1 MLLKE
6 IKKELLDNPEK
17 LKELLEYFNFY
28 NIHLHKSYI
37 SFGRAQDT
45 SKKSIVIRLIKND
58 YLYIVDYARNINK
71 DIFTYISEQRLVDF
85 KDIIVS
91 VRRILNIDDFSLL
104 NESHGIFGGFY
115 EKIRK
120 RNEYTIRTY
129 DESILDKY
137 IPLANRRFIK
147 DNISITTQQFFSI
160 RYDVESQGIVIPI
173 YNQIGE
179 LIGAKVR
186 CNYEIQDGEMKYY
199 YLIPCQ
205 MSQTLYGYSQN
216 YNYLVNN
223 VIYIF
228 ESEKAVMQCFS
239 YGVRNCVALGSGSI
253 SHKQV
258 RMLLE
263 LNPKKIIF
271 MHDVGYDVENILRN
285 INIVKN
291 YSRFSEVELGYW
303 DYFDR
308 LYDDKVS
315 ASDLGKKELLRI
327 IDTEIKMIGDDE
339 DEEEL

>member
-1 MLLKE
+1 MLKE

-85 KDIIVS
+85 KDIIVA

>member
-1 MLLKE
+1 MLKE

-28 NIHLHKSYI
+28 NVHIHQSYI

-45 SKKSIVIRLIKND
+45 SKKSIVVRLEKND
-58 YLYIVDYARNINK
+58 YLYVTDYARNISK
-71 DIFTYISEQRLVDF
+71 DLFSYISEQRLVDF
-85 KDIIVS
+85 KDIIGV
-91 VRRILNIDDFSLL
+91 VRNILGVDDFSLF
-104 NESHGIFGGFY
+104 NESRGIFGGFY

-120 RNEYTIRTY
+120 RSEYSVRTY
-129 DESILDKY
+129 DESVLDKY
-137 IPLANRRFIK
+137 IPLANKRFVD
-147 DNISITTQQFFSI
+147 DNISIAAQQFFGI

-173 YNQIGE
+173 HNQIGE

-186 CNYEIQDGEMKYY
+186 CNYEVQDGEMKYY

-205 MSQTLYGYSQN
+205 ASQTLYGYSQN
-216 YNYLVNN
+216 YNYLTNN
-223 VIYIF
+223 IIYIY
-228 ESEKAVMQCFS
+228 EAEKSIMQCFS
-239 YGVRNCVALGSGSI
+239 YGIRNCVALGSGSI
-253 SHKQV
+253 SRKQV

-271 MHDVGYDVENILRN
+271 MHDVGYDLENILRN
-285 INIVKN
+285 INMVKN

-303 DYFDR
+303 DFFDR
-308 LYDDKVS
+308 LYDNKVS

-327 IDTEIKMIGDDE
+327 MDTEIKMIGDDK

>member
-1 MLLKE
+1 MLKE

-17 LKELLEYFNFY
+17 LEELLEYFNFY
-28 NIHLHKSYI
+28 NIHIHQSYI
-37 SFGRAQDT
+37 SFGRAIDS
-45 SKKSIVIRLIKND
+45 SKKSIVIRLEKND
-58 YLYIVDYARNINK
+58 YLYVSDYARNINQ
-71 DIFTYISEQRLVDF
+71 DLFTYISEQRLVDF
-85 KDIIVS
+85 KDIIS
-91 VRRILNIDDFSLL
+91 VVRKILKIDDFSIFR
-104 NESHGIFGGFY
+104 EPQGIFGGFY

-120 RNEYTIRTY
+120 KNEYTCRTY
-129 DESILDKY
+129 DESILNKY
-137 IPLANRRFIK
+137 VTLANMRFIR
-147 DNISITTQQFFSI
+147 DNITIDAQQFFNI

-173 YNQIGE
+173 YNQVGE
-179 LIGAKVR
+179 LMGVKVR
-186 CNYEIQDGEMKYY
+186 CNYDVQDGEMKYY

-228 ESEKAVMQCFS
+228 ESEKSVMQCYS
-239 YGVRNCVALGSGSI
+239 YGIRNCVALGSGSI
-253 SHKQV
+253 SRKQV
-258 RMLLE
+258 QMLLE

-271 MHDVGYDVENILRN
+271 MHDVGFDLENILRN
-285 INIVKN
+285 INIVKS

-327 IDTEIKMIGDDE
+327 IDNEIQMIGDDE
-339 DEEEL
+339 NEEEL

>member
-1 MLLKE
+1 MLKE

-17 LKELLEYFNFY
+17 LEELLEYFNFY
-28 NIHLHKSYI
+28 NIHIHQSYI
-37 SFGRAQDT
+37 SFGRAIDS
-45 SKKSIVIRLIKND
+45 SKKSIVIRLEKND
-58 YLYIVDYARNINK
+58 YLYVSDYARNINQ
-71 DIFTYISEQRLVDF
+71 DLFTYISEQRLVDF
-85 KDIIVS
+85 KDIIAV
-91 VRRILNIDDFSLL
+91 VRKILDIDDFSVFR
-104 NESHGIFGGFY
+104 EPQGIFGGFY

-120 RNEYTIRTY
+120 KSEYTCRTY
-129 DESILDKY
+129 DESILNKY
-137 IPLANRRFIK
+137 VTLANMRFIR
-147 DNISITTQQFFSI
+147 DNITIDAQQFFNI

-173 YNQIGE
+173 YNQVGE
-179 LIGAKVR
+179 LMGVKVR
-186 CNYEIQDGEMKYY
+186 CNYDVQDGEMKYY

-228 ESEKAVMQCFS
+228 ESEKSVMQCYS
-239 YGVRNCVALGSGSI
+239 YGIRNCVALGSGSI
-253 SHKQV
+253 SRKQV
-258 RMLLE
+258 QMLLE

-271 MHDVGYDVENILRN
+271 MHDVGFDLENILRN
-285 INIVKN
+285 INIVKS

-327 IDTEIKMIGDDE
+327 MDTEIKMIGDDK

>member
-1 MLLKE
+1 MLKE

-17 LKELLEYFNFY
+17 LEELLEYFNFY
-28 NIHLHKSYI
+28 NIHIHQSYI
-37 SFGRAQDT
+37 SFGRAIDS
-45 SKKSIVIRLIKND
+45 SKKSIVIRLEKND
-58 YLYIVDYARNINK
+58 YLYVSDYARNINQ
-71 DIFTYISEQRLVDF
+71 DLFTYISEQRLVDF
-85 KDIIVS
+85 KDIIAV
-91 VRRILNIDDFSLL
+91 VRKILEIDDFSVFR
-104 NESHGIFGGFY
+104 EPQGIFGGFY

-120 RNEYTIRTY
+120 KSEYTCRTY
-129 DESILDKY
+129 DESILNKY
-137 IPLANRRFIK
+137 VTLANMRFIR
-147 DNISITTQQFFSI
+147 DNITIDAQQFFNI

-173 YNQIGE
+173 YNQVGE
-179 LIGAKVR
+179 LMGVKVR
-186 CNYEIQDGEMKYY
+186 CNYDVQDGEMKYY

-228 ESEKAVMQCFS
+228 ESEKSVMQCYS
-239 YGVRNCVALGSGSI
+239 YGIRNCVALGSGSI
-253 SHKQV
+253 SRKQV
-258 RMLLE
+258 QMLLE

-271 MHDVGYDVENILRN
+271 MHDVGYDLENILRN
-285 INIVKN
+285 INMVKN

-327 IDTEIKMIGDDE
+327 MDTEIKMIGDDK

>member
-1 MLLKE
+1 MLKE

-28 NIHLHKSYI
+28 NVHIHQSYI

-45 SKKSIVIRLIKND
+45 SKKSIVVRLEKND
-58 YLYIVDYARNINK
+58 YLYVTDYARNISK
-71 DIFTYISEQRLVDF
+71 DLFSYISEQRLVDF
-85 KDIIVS
+85 KDIIGV
-91 VRRILNIDDFSLL
+91 VRNILGVDDFGLF
-104 NESHGIFGGFY
+104 NESRGIFGGFY

-120 RNEYTIRTY
+120 RSEYSVRTY

-137 IPLANRRFIK
+137 IPLANKRFVD
-147 DNISITTQQFFSI
+147 DNISIAAQQFFGI

-173 YNQIGE
+173 HNQIGE
-179 LIGAKVR
+179 LMGAKVR
-186 CNYEIQDGEMKYY
+186 CNYEVQDGEMKYY

-205 MSQTLYGYSQN
+205 ASQTLYGYSQN
-216 YNYLVNN
+216 YNYLTNN
-223 VIYIF
+223 IIYIY
-228 ESEKAVMQCFS
+228 EAEKSVMQCFS
-239 YGVRNCVALGSGSI
+239 YGIRNCVALGSGSI
-253 SHKQV
+253 SRKQV

-271 MHDVGYDVENILRN
+271 MHDVGYDLENILRN
-285 INIVKN
+285 INMVKN

-303 DYFDR
+303 DFFDR
-308 LYDDKVS
+308 LYDNKVS

-327 IDTEIKMIGDDE
+327 MDTEIKMIGDDE

>member
-1 MLLKE
+1 MLKE

-28 NIHLHKSYI
+28 NVHIHQSYI

-45 SKKSIVIRLIKND
+45 SKKSIVIRLEKND
-58 YLYIVDYARNINK
+58 YLYVTDYARNISK
-71 DIFTYISEQRLVDF
+71 DLFSYISEQRLVDF
-85 KDIIVS
+85 KDIIGV
-91 VRRILNIDDFSLL
+91 VRNILGVDDFGLF
-104 NESHGIFGGFY
+104 NESRGIFGGFY

-120 RNEYTIRTY
+120 RSEYSVRTY

-137 IPLANRRFIK
+137 IPLANKRFVNDK
-147 DNISITTQQFFSI
+147 ISIAAQQFFGI

-173 YNQIGE
+173 HNQIGE

-186 CNYEIQDGEMKYY
+186 CNYEVQDGEMKYY

-205 MSQTLYGYSQN
+205 ASQTLYGYSQN
-216 YNYLVNN
+216 YNYLTNN
-223 VIYIF
+223 IIYIY
-228 ESEKAVMQCFS
+228 EAEMSVMQCFS
-239 YGVRNCVALGSGSI
+239 YGIRNCVALGSGSI
-253 SHKQV
+253 SRKQV

-271 MHDVGYDVENILRN
+271 MHDVGYDLENILRN
-285 INIVKN
+285 INMVKN

-303 DYFDR
+303 DFFDR
-308 LYDDKVS
+308 LYDNKVS

-327 IDTEIKMIGDDE
+327 MDTEIKMIGDDE

>member
-1 MLLKE
+1 MLKE

-17 LKELLEYFNFY
+17 LKDLLEHFNFY
-28 NIHLHKSYI
+28 NVHIHQSYI

-45 SKKSIVIRLIKND
+45 SKKSIVIRLEKND
-58 YLYIVDYARNINK
+58 YLYVTDYARNISK
-71 DIFTYISEQRLVDF
+71 DLFTYISEQRLVDF
-85 KDIIVS
+85 KDIITV
-91 VRRILNIDDFSLL
+91 VRSILGIDDFSLF
-104 NESHGIFGGFY
+104 NESRGIFGGFY

-120 RNEYTIRTY
+120 RNEYSLRTY
-129 DESILDKY
+129 DESVLDKY
-137 IPLANRRFIK
+137 IPLANKRFIK
-147 DNISITTQQFFSI
+147 DNISIIAQQFFGI

-173 YNQIGE
+173 HNQIGE

-186 CNYEIQDGEMKYY
+186 CNYEVQDGEMKYY

-239 YGVRNCVALGSGSI
+239 YGIRNCVALGSGSI
-253 SHKQV
+253 SRKQV

-271 MHDVGYDVENILRN
+271 MHDVGYDLENILRN
-285 INIVKN
+285 INMVKN

-303 DYFDR
+303 DFFDR
-308 LYDDKVS
+308 LYDNKVS

>member
-1 MLLKE
+1 MLKE

-28 NIHLHKSYI
+28 NVHIHQSYI

-45 SKKSIVIRLIKND
+45 SKKSIVVRLEKND
-58 YLYIVDYARNINK
+58 YLYVTDYARNISK
-71 DIFTYISEQRLVDF
+71 DLFSYISEQRLVDF
-85 KDIIVS
+85 KDIIGV
-91 VRRILNIDDFSLL
+91 VRNILGVDDFSLF
-104 NESHGIFGGFY
+104 NESRGIFGGFY

-120 RNEYTIRTY
+120 RSEYSVRTY

-137 IPLANRRFIK
+137 IPLANKRFVD
-147 DNISITTQQFFSI
+147 DNISIAAQQFFGI

-173 YNQIGE
+173 HNQIGE

-186 CNYEIQDGEMKYY
+186 CNYEVQDGEMKYY

-205 MSQTLYGYSQN
+205 ASQTLYGYSQN
-216 YNYLVNN
+216 YNYLTNN
-223 VIYIF
+223 IIYIY
-228 ESEKAVMQCFS
+228 EAEKSIMQCFS
-239 YGVRNCVALGSGSI
+239 YGIRNCVALGSGSI
-253 SHKQV
+253 SRKQV

-271 MHDVGYDVENILRN
+271 MHDVGYDLENILRN
-285 INIVKN
+285 INMVKN

-303 DYFDR
+303 DFFDR
-308 LYDDKVS
+308 LYDNKVS

-327 IDTEIKMIGDDE
+327 MDTEIKMIGDDE

>member
-1 MLLKE
+1 MLKE

-85 KDIIVS
+85 KDIIVA

-339 DEEEL
+339 GEEEL

>member
-1 MLLKE
+1 MLKE

-17 LKELLEYFNFY
+17 LKDLLEYFNFY
-28 NIHLHKSYI
+28 NVHIHQSYI

-45 SKKSIVIRLIKND
+45 SKKSIVIRLEKND
-58 YLYIVDYARNINK
+58 YLYVTDYARNISK
-71 DIFTYISEQRLVDF
+71 DLFTYISEQRLVDF
-85 KDIIVS
+85 KDIIAA
-91 VRRILNIDDFSLL
+91 VRSILGIDDFSLF

-115 EKIRK
+115 ENIRK
-120 RNEYTIRTY
+120 RNEYSLRTY
-129 DESILDKY
+129 DELVLDRY
-137 IPLANRRFIK
+137 VPLANKRFIK
-147 DNISITTQQFFSI
+147 DNISIAAQQFFGI

-173 YNQIGE
+173 HNQIGE
-179 LIGAKVR
+179 LIGVKVR
-186 CNYEIQDGEMKYY
+186 CNYEVQDGEMKYY
-199 YLIPCQ
+199 YLIPCA
-205 MSQTLYGYSQN
+205 MSNTLYGYSQN

-239 YGVRNCVALGSGSI
+239 YGIRNCVALGSGSI
-253 SHKQV
+253 SRKQV

-271 MHDVGYDVENILRN
+271 MHDVGYDLENILRN
-285 INIVKN
+285 INMVKN

-303 DYFDR
+303 DFFDR

-327 IDTEIKMIGDDE
+327 MDAEIKMIGDDE

>member
-1 MLLKE
+1 M
-6 IKKELLDNPEK
+6 LDNPEK
-17 LKELLEYFNFY
+17 LEELLEYFNFY
-28 NIHLHKSYI
+28 NIHIHQSYI
-37 SFGRAQDT
+37 SFGRAIDS
-45 SKKSIVIRLIKND
+45 SKKSIVIRLEKND
-58 YLYIVDYARNINK
+58 YLYVSDYARNINQ
-71 DIFTYISEQRLVDF
+71 DLFTYISEQRLVDF
-85 KDIIVS
+85 KDIIAV
-91 VRRILNIDDFSLL
+91 VRKILEIDDFSVFR
-104 NESHGIFGGFY
+104 EPQGIFGGFY

-120 RNEYTIRTY
+120 KSEYTCRTY
-129 DESILDKY
+129 DESILNKY
-137 IPLANRRFIK
+137 VTLANMRFIR
-147 DNISITTQQFFSI
+147 DNITIDAQQFFNI

-173 YNQIGE
+173 YNQVGE
-179 LIGAKVR
+179 LMGVKVR
-186 CNYEIQDGEMKYY
+186 CNYDVQDGEMKYY

-228 ESEKAVMQCFS
+228 ESEKSVMQCYS
-239 YGVRNCVALGSGSI
+239 YGIRNCVALGSGSI
-253 SHKQV
+253 SRKQV
-258 RMLLE
+258 QMLLE

-271 MHDVGYDVENILRN
+271 MHDVGYDLENILRN
-285 INIVKN
+285 INMVKN

-327 IDTEIKMIGDDE
+327 MDTEIKMIGDDK

>member
-1 MLLKE
+1 MLKE

-28 NIHLHKSYI
+28 NVHIHQSYI

-45 SKKSIVIRLIKND
+45 SKKSIVVRLEKND
-58 YLYIVDYARNINK
+58 YLYVTDYARNISK
-71 DIFTYISEQRLVDF
+71 DLFSYISEQRLVDF
-85 KDIIVS
+85 KDIIGV
-91 VRRILNIDDFSLL
+91 VRNILGVDDFGLF
-104 NESHGIFGGFY
+104 NESRGIFGGFY

-120 RNEYTIRTY
+120 RSEYSVRTY

-137 IPLANRRFIK
+137 IPLANKRFIN
-147 DNISITTQQFFSI
+147 DNISIAAQQFFGV

-173 YNQIGE
+173 HNQIGE

-186 CNYEIQDGEMKYY
+186 CNYDVQDGEMKYY

-205 MSQTLYGYSQN
+205 ASQTLYGYSQN
-216 YNYLVNN
+216 YNYLTNN
-223 VIYIF
+223 IIYIY
-228 ESEKAVMQCFS
+228 EAEKSVMQCFS
-239 YGVRNCVALGSGSI
+239 YGIRNCVALGSGSI
-253 SHKQV
+253 SRKQV

-271 MHDVGYDVENILRN
+271 MHDVGYDLENILRN
-285 INIVKN
+285 INMVKN

-303 DYFDR
+303 DFFDR
-308 LYDDKVS
+308 LYDNKVS

-327 IDTEIKMIGDDE
+327 MDTEIKMIGDDE

>member
-1 MLLKE
+1 MLTE

-28 NIHLHKSYI
+28 NVHIHQSYI

-45 SKKSIVIRLIKND
+45 SKKSIVVRLEKND
-58 YLYIVDYARNINK
+58 YLYVTDYARNISK
-71 DIFTYISEQRLVDF
+71 DLFSYISEQRLVDF
-85 KDIIVS
+85 KDIIGV
-91 VRRILNIDDFSLL
+91 VRNILGVDDFGLF
-104 NESHGIFGGFY
+104 NESRGIFGGFY

-120 RNEYTIRTY
+120 RSEYSVRTY
-129 DESILDKY
+129 DESVLDKY
-137 IPLANRRFIK
+137 IPLANKRFIN
-147 DNISITTQQFFSI
+147 DNISIAAQQFFGV

-173 YNQIGE
+173 HNQIGE

-186 CNYEIQDGEMKYY
+186 CNYEVQDGEMKYY

-205 MSQTLYGYSQN
+205 ASQTLYGYSQN
-216 YNYLVNN
+216 YNYLTNN
-223 VIYIF
+223 IIYIY
-228 ESEKAVMQCFS
+228 EAEKSIMQCFS
-239 YGVRNCVALGSGSI
+239 YGIRNCVALGSGSI
-253 SHKQV
+253 SRKQV

-271 MHDVGYDVENILRN
+271 MHDVGYDLENILRN
-285 INIVKN
+285 INMVKN

-303 DYFDR
+303 DFFDR
-308 LYDDKVS
+308 LYDNKVS

-327 IDTEIKMIGDDE
+327 MDTEIKMIGDDE

>member
-1 MLLKE
+1 MLKE

-17 LKELLEYFNFY
+17 LEELLEYFNFY
-28 NIHLHKSYI
+28 NIHIHQSYI
-37 SFGRAQDT
+37 SFGRAIDS
-45 SKKSIVIRLIKND
+45 SKKSIVIRLEKND
-58 YLYIVDYARNINK
+58 YLYVSDYARNINQ
-71 DIFTYISEQRLVDF
+71 DLFTYISEQRLVDF
-85 KDIIVS
+85 KDIIS
-91 VRRILNIDDFSLL
+91 VVRKILKIDDFSIFR
-104 NESHGIFGGFY
+104 EPQGIFGGFY

-120 RNEYTIRTY
+120 KNEYTCRTY
-129 DESILDKY
+129 DESILNKY
-137 IPLANRRFIK
+137 VALANMRFIR
-147 DNISITTQQFFSI
+147 DNITIDAQQFFNI

-173 YNQIGE
+173 YNQVGE
-179 LIGAKVR
+179 LMGVKVR
-186 CNYEIQDGEMKYY
+186 CNYDVQDGEMKYY

-228 ESEKAVMQCFS
+228 ESEKSVMQCYS
-239 YGVRNCVALGSGSI
+239 YGIRNCVALGSGSI
-253 SHKQV
+253 SRKQV
-258 RMLLE
+258 QMLLE
-263 LNPKKIIF
+263 LNPQKIIF
-271 MHDVGYDVENILRN
+271 MHDVGFDLENILRN
-285 INIVKN
+285 INIVKS

-327 IDTEIKMIGDDE
+327 MDTEIKMIGDDK

>member
-1 MLLKE
+1 MLKE

-28 NIHLHKSYI
+28 NVHIHQSYI

-45 SKKSIVIRLIKND
+45 SKKSIVIRLEKND
-58 YLYIVDYARNINK
+58 YLYVTDYARNISK
-71 DIFTYISEQRLVDF
+71 DLFSYISEQRLVDF
-85 KDIIVS
+85 KDIIGV
-91 VRRILNIDDFSLL
+91 VRNILGVDDFSLF
-104 NESHGIFGGFY
+104 NESRGIFGGFY

-120 RNEYTIRTY
+120 RSEYSVHTY

-137 IPLANRRFIK
+137 IPLANKRFVN
-147 DNISITTQQFFSI
+147 DNISIAAQQFFGV

-173 YNQIGE
+173 HNQIGE

-186 CNYEIQDGEMKYY
+186 CNYEVQDGEMKYY

-205 MSQTLYGYSQN
+205 ASQTLYGYSQN
-216 YNYLVNN
+216 YNYLTNN
-223 VIYIF
+223 IIYIY
-228 ESEKAVMQCFS
+228 EAEKSVMQCFS
-239 YGVRNCVALGSGSI
+239 YGIRNCVALGSGSI
-253 SHKQV
+253 SRKQV

-271 MHDVGYDVENILRN
+271 MHDVGYDLENILRN
-285 INIVKN
+285 INMVKN

-303 DYFDR
+303 DFFDR
-308 LYDDKVS
+308 LYDNKVS

-327 IDTEIKMIGDDE
+327 MDTEIKMIGDDG

>member
-1 MLLKE
+1 LLKE

-85 KDIIVS
+85 KDIIVA

-291 YSRFSEVELGYW
+291 NSRFSEVELGYW

>member
-1 MLLKE
+1 MLKE

-28 NIHLHKSYI
+28 NVHIHQSYI

-45 SKKSIVIRLIKND
+45 SKKSIVIRLEKND
-58 YLYIVDYARNINK
+58 YLYVTDYARNISK
-71 DIFTYISEQRLVDF
+71 DLFSYISEQRLVDF
-85 KDIIVS
+85 KDIIGV
-91 VRRILNIDDFSLL
+91 VRNILGVDDFSLF
-104 NESHGIFGGFY
+104 NESRGIFGGFY

-120 RNEYTIRTY
+120 RSEYSVRTY
-129 DESILDKY
+129 DESVLDKY
-137 IPLANRRFIK
+137 IPLANKRFIN
-147 DNISITTQQFFSI
+147 DNISIASQQFFGV

-173 YNQIGE
+173 HNQIGE

-186 CNYEIQDGEMKYY
+186 CNYEVQDGEMKYY

-205 MSQTLYGYSQN
+205 ASQTLYGYSQN
-216 YNYLVNN
+216 YNYLTNN
-223 VIYIF
+223 IIYIY
-228 ESEKAVMQCFS
+228 EAEKSVMQCFS

-253 SHKQV
+253 SRKQV

-271 MHDVGYDVENILRN
+271 MHDVGYDLENILRN
-285 INIVKN
+285 INMVKN

-303 DYFDR
+303 DFFDR
-308 LYDDKVS
+308 LYDNKVS

-327 IDTEIKMIGDDE
+327 MNTEIKMIGDDE

>member
-1 MLLKE
+1 MLKE

-28 NIHLHKSYI
+28 NVHIHQSYI

-45 SKKSIVIRLIKND
+45 SKKSIVIRLEKND
-58 YLYIVDYARNINK
+58 YLYVTDYARNISK
-71 DIFTYISEQRLVDF
+71 DLFSYISEQRLVDF
-85 KDIIVS
+85 KDIIGV
-91 VRRILNIDDFSLL
+91 VRNILGVDNFSLF

-120 RNEYTIRTY
+120 RSEYSVRTY

-137 IPLANRRFIK
+137 IPLANKRFVD
-147 DNISITTQQFFSI
+147 DNISIVAQQFFGI

-173 YNQIGE
+173 HNQIGE

-186 CNYEIQDGEMKYY
+186 CNYDVQDGEMKYY

-205 MSQTLYGYSQN
+205 ASQTLYGYSQN
-216 YNYLVNN
+216 YNYLTNN
-223 VIYIF
+223 TIYIY
-228 ESEKAVMQCFS
+228 EAEKSIMQCFS
-239 YGVRNCVALGSGSI
+239 YGIRNCVALGSGSI
-253 SHKQV
+253 SRKQG

-271 MHDVGYDVENILRN
+271 MHDVGYDLENILRN
-285 INIVKN
+285 INMVKN

-303 DYFDR
+303 DFFDR
-308 LYDDKVS
+308 LYDNKVS

-327 IDTEIKMIGDDE
+327 MDTEIKMIGDDE

>member
-1 MLLKE
+1 MLKE

>member
-1 MLLKE
+1 MLKE

-17 LKELLEYFNFY
+17 LKDLLEHFNFY
-28 NIHLHKSYI
+28 NVHIHQSYI

-45 SKKSIVIRLIKND
+45 SKKSIVIRLEKND
-58 YLYIVDYARNINK
+58 YLYVTDYARNISK
-71 DIFTYISEQRLVDF
+71 DLFTYISEQRLVDF
-85 KDIIVS
+85 KDIITV
-91 VRRILNIDDFSLL
+91 VRSILGIDDFSLF
-104 NESHGIFGGFY
+104 NESRGIFGGFY

-120 RNEYTIRTY
+120 RNEYSLRTY
-129 DESILDKY
+129 DESVLDKY
-137 IPLANRRFIK
+137 IPLANKRFIK
-147 DNISITTQQFFSI
+147 DNISIIAQQFFGI

-173 YNQIGE
+173 HNQIGE

-186 CNYEIQDGEMKYY
+186 CNYEVQDGEMKYY

-239 YGVRNCVALGSGSI
+239 YGIRNCVALGSGSI
-253 SHKQV
+253 SRKQV

-271 MHDVGYDVENILRN
+271 MHDVGYDLENILRN
-285 INIVKN
+285 INMVKN

-303 DYFDR
+303 DFFDR
-308 LYDDKVS
+308 LYDNKVS

-327 IDTEIKMIGDDE
+327 MDTEIKMIGE
-339 DEEEL
+339 NFK

>member
-1 MLLKE
+1 MLKE

-28 NIHLHKSYI
+28 NVHIHQSYI

-45 SKKSIVIRLIKND
+45 SKKSIVVRLEKND
-58 YLYIVDYARNINK
+58 YLYVTDYARNISK
-71 DIFTYISEQRLVDF
+71 DLFSYISEQRLVDF
-85 KDIIVS
+85 KDIIGV
-91 VRRILNIDDFSLL
+91 VRNILGIDDFGLF
-104 NESHGIFGGFY
+104 NESRGIFGGFY

-120 RNEYTIRTY
+120 RSEYSVRTY

-137 IPLANRRFIK
+137 IPLANKRFVN
-147 DNISITTQQFFSI
+147 DNISIAAQQFFGI

-173 YNQIGE
+173 HNQIGE

-186 CNYEIQDGEMKYY
+186 CNYEVQDGEMKYY

-205 MSQTLYGYSQN
+205 ASQTLYGYSQN
-216 YNYLVNN
+216 YNYLTNN
-223 VIYIF
+223 IVYIY
-228 ESEKAVMQCFS
+228 EAEKSIMQCFS
-239 YGVRNCVALGSGSI
+239 YGIRNCVALGSGSI
-253 SHKQV
+253 SRKQV

-271 MHDVGYDVENILRN
+271 MHDVGYDLENILRN
-285 INIVKN
+285 INMVKN

-303 DYFDR
+303 DFFDR
-308 LYDDKVS
+308 LYDNKVS

-327 IDTEIKMIGDDE
+327 MDTEIKMIGDDE

>member
-1 MLLKE
+1 MLKE

-28 NIHLHKSYI
+28 NVHIHQSYI

-45 SKKSIVIRLIKND
+45 SKKSIVVRLEKND
-58 YLYIVDYARNINK
+58 YLYVTDYARNISK
-71 DIFTYISEQRLVDF
+71 DLFSYISEQRLVDF
-85 KDIIVS
+85 KDIIGV
-91 VRRILNIDDFSLL
+91 VRNILGVDDFGLF
-104 NESHGIFGGFY
+104 NESRGIFGGFY

-120 RNEYTIRTY
+120 RSEYSVRTY

-137 IPLANRRFIK
+137 IPLANKRFVD
-147 DNISITTQQFFSI
+147 DNISIAAQQFFGI

-173 YNQIGE
+173 HNQIGE
-179 LIGAKVR
+179 LIGAKIR
-186 CNYEIQDGEMKYY
+186 CNYEVQDGEMKYY

-205 MSQTLYGYSQN
+205 ASQTLYGYSQN
-216 YNYLVNN
+216 YNYLTNN
-223 VIYIF
+223 IIYIY
-228 ESEKAVMQCFS
+228 EAEKSIMQCFS
-239 YGVRNCVALGSGSI
+239 YGIRNCVALGSGSI
-253 SHKQV
+253 SRKQV

-271 MHDVGYDVENILRN
+271 MHDVGYDLENILRN
-285 INIVKN
+285 INMVKN

-303 DYFDR
+303 DFFDR
-308 LYDDKVS
+308 LYDNKVS

-327 IDTEIKMIGDDE
+327 MDTEIKMIGDDE